1 MRNPAFPLFRKAF
14 WVAYVLALI
23 VSSLMPVAFP
33 EAPEGSDKALHLLA
47 YCLLVVFWPP
57 DWFRPAAVMF
67 GFAAGL
73 GVALEI
79 AQGVLPTGRLLDP
92 WDALA
97 NCLGAG
103 LGLACLLAWRK
114 MGRGAA

>member
-1 MRNPAFPLFRKAF
+1 MRNFAFTMCRKAF
-14 WVAYVLALI
+14 WVAYVLALV

-47 YCLLVVFWPP
+47 YCLLVAFWPP
-57 DWFRPAAVMF
+57 AWLRPAAVMF
-67 GFAAGL
+67 SFAAVL
-73 GVALEI
+73 GVVLEI
-79 AQGVLPTGRLLDP
+79 AQGVLPTSRFADP
-92 WDALA
+92 WDAVA

-103 LGLACLLAWRK
+103 LGLACLQAWRI